1 MVNSVVMLPG
11 MQKVAQAVGRVIRT
25 ETDRGVAVLL
35 DDRYRQTAYR
45 RLCPEH
51 WVIRRGD
58 AEERLQR
65 FWSEE

>member
-1 MVNSVVMLPG
+1 MLPG

-25 ETDRGVAVLL
+25 ETDRGVALLL
-35 DDRYRQTAYR
+35 DDRYRQGAYK

-58 AEERLQR
+58 AATEIQR
-65 FWSEE
+65 FWAKEE